1 VGEVDRPPRSPW
13 SVVTAPLGMTTGGA
27 PARPWHVSDR
37 FRGDVPGGV
46 ERSLSG
52 ARTVTAPGP
61 MVLAPLWRRV
71 VTGQALTW
79 RIRRLLNAVL
89 WRRRRAARRAVLWLD
104 RRPELRHTLATEGT
118 RRLGS
123 LMVSTAR
130 SSRSARPDRSGRRR
144 HGYRPTVEVPSDLD
158 VTDLRHSAALRGV
171 DVVRRPGA
179 AHWRVHFVDPLI
191 VVQPVDHQDA
201 ETGHRLLDAIDTSLW
216 NPRWFQLSPT
226 PYTVRISELPH
237 GRGRHKARTRATV
250 ANRSRLVICDD
261 GGGAAA
267 GETARTL
274 AELAASGAPLVG
286 AVSDDVARFLGP
298 DVSELV
304 RLAQPDDLLDNG
316 RREQHSVALRRA
328 ALLTFSPRG
337 RWRSIGEACGVPGT
351 ATPSVSVLLASNR
364 PADVLDA
371 ARQIAAQQVGSVQL
385 VVGLHGRHMPR
396 ELGERLVEAF
406 PGDLVVHH
414 LPAELN
420 LGQVLNALTADA
432 DGELVTKWD
441 DDDWYDSRHLADLV
455 AALEYSGAD
464 MVAKAAEFVY
474 LESLD
479 LTVRRFA
486 VGSERFSTTVAGGTL
501 MLARSELQRVGWADV
516 PRRVDRLLIEA
527 LERRS
532 GRVYRTHG
540 LGYVL
545 RRRSDALG
553 KHTWQAG
560 DAYFLRQSVDQRPG
574 LDLVF
579 AGFSVPSNA
588 AVAS

>member
-1 VGEVDRPPRSPW
+1 
-13 SVVTAPLGMTTGGA
+13 MTTSGA
-27 PARPWHVSDR
+27 SVRPWHVSDR
-37 FRGDVPGGV
+37 LGGHGPGDD
-46 ERSLSG
+46 ERSVSG
-52 ARTVTAPGP
+52 TSAVTAPGP
-61 MVLAPLWRRV
+61 MVLAPLWRRII
-71 VTGQALTW
+71 TGQALTW

-104 RRPELRHTLATEGT
+104 RRPELRQAVATEGPL
-118 RRLGS
+118 RLGS

-130 SSRSARPDRSGRRR
+130 SWRSARPARSGRR
-144 HGYRPTVEVPSDLD
+144 HGYRPTVEVPSELD
-158 VTDLRHSAALRGV
+158 IAGMSDSAAVRGV
-171 DVVRRPGA
+171 DVVQRPGA
-179 AHWRVHFVDPLI
+179 ARWRADVDDPLLL
-191 VVQPVDHQDA
+191 VQPVDRHDA
-201 ETGHRLLDAIDTSLW
+201 AAAHRLLDAIDTSMW

-226 PYTVRISELPH
+226 PYTVAVSELPH
-237 GRGRHKARTRATV
+237 GRGRRPARARATV
-250 ANRSRLVICDD
+250 AHRSRLVICDD
-261 GGGAAA
+261 AGAADA
-267 GETARTL
+267 VETARTL

-286 AVSDDVARFLGP
+286 AVTDDVARLLGP
-298 DVSELV
+298 DASELI

-316 RREQHSVALRRA
+316 RRELHSVALRRA
-328 ALLTFSPRG
+328 ALHTFSPRG
-337 RWRSIGEACGVPGT
+337 RWRSIGEACGVPDT

-364 PADVLDA
+364 TADVLDA

-385 VVGLHGRHMPR
+385 IVGLHGRHMSA
-396 ELGERLVEAF
+396 ELDDRLVECF
-406 PGDLVVHH
+406 HGDLVVRH
-414 LPAELN
+414 LPDEMN
-420 LGQVLNALTADA
+420 LGQVLNTLTSEA
-432 DGELVTKWD
+432 DGELITKWD

-474 LESLD
+474 LDSLD

-545 RRRSDALG
+545 RRRSGAMG
-553 KHTWQAG
+553 QHTWQAG

-574 LDLVF
+574 LDLAF